1 MGRTSSLSAL
11 PDRQLLLAIA
21 AELGVD
27 PSLVEKDWHAVLI
40 EALRNTADWT
50 IREEDIQ
57 VRNASRTFQ
66 CEIAYPFVFD
76 QSPILR
82 RRISLDVTF
91 GVPAVSPEERPVR
104 SFVAEAR
111 RDPPEIP
118 SIACMA
124 PVEIAAEKLSALT
137 WRVLTRRRGI
147 GNDDPALV
155 RHLHDLAALKHHAA
169 DHPAFSELVTSALEA
184 DADRGDS
191 VVGLAAQSPSERVSA
206 AVATLATDPEYRDE
220 YALFVAAMCYGAG
233 EAPAFDS
240 ALAAVRHLGQR
251 VG

>member
-1 MGRTSSLSAL
+1 MYF
-11 PDRQLLLAIA
+11 D
-21 AELGVD
+21 
-27 PSLVEKDWHAVLI
+27 
-40 EALRNTADWT
+40 
-50 IREEDIQ
+50 
-57 VRNASRTFQ
+57 RNATQNGVKRSGS
-66 CEIAYPFVFD
+66 AGMH
-76 QSPILR
+76 R
-82 RRISLDVTF
+82 RSNAAWVL
-91 GVPAVSPEERPVR
+91 PQAV
-104 SFVAEAR
+104 
-111 RDPPEIP
+111 I
-118 SIACMA
+118 
-124 PVEIAAEKLSALT
+124 
-137 WRVLTRRRGI
+137 
-147 GNDDPALV
+147 